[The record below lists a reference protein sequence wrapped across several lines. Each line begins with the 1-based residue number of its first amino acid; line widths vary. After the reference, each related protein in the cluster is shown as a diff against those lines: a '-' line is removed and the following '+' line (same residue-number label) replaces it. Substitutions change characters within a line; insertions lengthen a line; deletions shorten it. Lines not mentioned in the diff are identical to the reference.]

1 MNPKLI
7 RKNELTPESRNQGSA
22 ISDMTSVLSVGI
34 LTREITNL
42 LSEYEP
48 EAAAFLQGSPYYPG
62 LSGTVL
68 FYPLWEGT
76 MLLVNVNG
84 LPDSSRACSSN
95 IYAFH
100 IHNGNQ
106 CTGTPEN
113 PFANAGTHYNPTDC
127 PHPAHAGDL
136 PVLLSNHGLALQMVY
151 TDRFAPQDVIGLTA
165 IVHANA
171 DDYHT
176 RPSGN
181 SGKMIACGEIRKI

>member
-1 MNPKLI
+1 MSTKLI
-7 RKNELTPESRNQGSA
+7 RKNEMVSENRLPWTSV
-22 ISDMTSVLSVGI
+22 SDMTSVPGAGS

-48 EAAAFLQGSPYYPG
+48 EAAALLRGSPDYPG

-165 IVHANA
+165 IVHANV

-176 RPSGN
+176 QPSGN
-181 SGKMIACGEIRKI
+181 PGMMIACGEIRRI